1 MSRYDINCNLMQ
13 HASNGQTR
21 SVTRTCMNT
30 HTLLVFIDEIFEEKL
45 YTYFRPDREQL
56 RNTAISIKVVPKERE
71 NIEYE
76 RERLIGKD

>member
-1 MSRYDINCNLMQ
+1 
-13 HASNGQTR
+13 
-21 SVTRTCMNT
+21 MNT

-45 YTYFRPDREQL
+45 YIYFRTDREQL

-71 NIEYE
+71 KVEYE